1 MTYVTFDVKTKT
13 REYPVH
19 VGQNILG
26 SMYEFMDG
34 KANRVFVMTDD
45 VVSKLHLEPLLRG
58 LTKSDVEVITRL
70 IPSGE
75 NYKTLETALMLYDFL
90 LDNHAS
96 RSDSVLA
103 LGGGVVGDLA
113 GFVTSTF
120 KRGMRLIQVPTTL
133 LAQVDSALGGKTGVN
148 LPAGKNLVG
157 TFYQPHLLVADV
169 CTLKTLSENDF
180 AAGLAEVIK
189 YGLIMDQELIV
200 ILENNRNGILKR
212 ESESI
217 ALIVERCL
225 RNKARVVEED
235 EREERGRREI
245 LNFGHTIGHALE
257 TVSEH
262 HLQHGMAV
270 AMGMVEEARLA
281 VKMGFLDNQS
291 LDSLI
296 ALLSMFGLPTDLP
309 SDVDVSDLDEIMKQ
323 DKKLRYGQ
331 LTIPVLVGLGETEMK
346 VVESLYKLN

>member
-1 MTYVTFDVKTKT
+1 MTFVTFDVKTMT
-13 REYPVH
+13 RQYPVH

-26 SMYEFMDG
+26 RMHEFIDG
-34 KANRVFVMTDD
+34 KASRVFVMTDD
-45 VVSKLHLEPLLRG
+45 VVSELHLEPILKG
-58 LTKSDVEVITRL
+58 LPESEVEVITRL
-70 IPSGE
+70 VPSGE
-75 NYKTLETALMLYDFL
+75 NIKTLETAMMIYDFL
-90 LDNHAS
+90 IENHAS
-96 RSDSVLA
+96 RSDSVIA

-148 LPAGKNLVG
+148 LPSGKNLVG
-157 TFYQPHLLVADV
+157 TFYQPHVLVADV
-169 CTLKTLSENDF
+169 CTLKTLSEYDF
-180 AAGLAEVIK
+180 VAGLAEVIK
-189 YGLIMDQELIV
+189 YGLIMDQELID
-200 ILENNRNGILKR
+200 ILENNRNEILNR
-212 ESESI
+212 EPDTI

-235 EREERGRREI
+235 EREESGNREI

-257 TVSEH
+257 TVSAH
-262 HLQHGMAV
+262 NIPHGMAV

-296 ALLSMFGLPTDLP
+296 GLLSLFGLPTDIP
-309 SDVDVSDLDEIMKQ
+309 SDIDVRDLDAIMKQ

-331 LTIPVLVGLGETEMK
+331 LTIPVLVGLGETEIK
-346 VVESLYKLN
+346 VVESLYKLS